1 MTERYGNERQ
11 GTERHGGNLDTLARC
26 AGRPAAEILD
36 FSANINPLGPPPAL
50 AALFDIDLAALGHY
64 PDPYCREL
72 RFLLAEIHDIDPER
86 LLVGNGSE
94 QLIWWLPRA
103 VRAQCLLLPVPSYL
117 DYGRA
122 AAVWGLPIEPVRL
135 LPETGFALDLAA
147 LDGQAR
153 PGDLVWIGQPNNPTG
168 RLVDPSA
175 LMALVS
181 ARPEVFWA
189 IDEAFMDFV
198 EGTPSALTWSLPNL
212 AVMRSMTKFQALAG
226 LRLGFGALAPKL
238 RRTLQDCLPEWSVN
252 TLAQRAGILTLR
264 ASDTPNWAERS
275 RRLVR
280 EQREWLSAQLTALG
294 LQVFPGSANYL
305 LSRLPEQGMRA
316 AELRDRLLR
325 EQGIGIRN
333 CSNYQGLDDRYIR
346 VAVRDGADNRRL
358 VAGLKS
364 VFTLC

>member
-1 MTERYGNERQ
+1 M
-11 GTERHGGNLDTLARC
+11 TERHGGNLDALARR

-64 PDPYCREL
+64 PDPDSSEL
-72 RFLLAEIHDIDPER
+72 RSLLAEAHDIDPER

-103 VRAQCLLLPVPSYL
+103 LRARRLLLPVPSYL
-117 DYGRA
+117 DYGIA
-122 AAVWGLPIEPVRL
+122 AAVWGLPIEPVQL
-135 LPETGFALDLAA
+135 CAETGFALDLAA
-147 LDGQAR
+147 LDRQAR

-168 RLVDPSA
+168 RLVDPAA

-181 ARPEVFWA
+181 THPEVFWA

-226 LRLGFGALAPKL
+226 LRLGFGALAPE
-238 RRTLQDCLPEWSVN
+238 RRRALQDCLPEWSVN

-280 EQREWLSAQLTALG
+280 EQRQWLSAELATLG

-305 LSRLPEQGMRA
+305 LCCLPEQGMRA
-316 AELRDRLLR
+316 AELQDRLLR
-325 EQGIGIRN
+325 EQGIAIRD
-333 CSNYQGLDDRYIR
+333 CSNYQGLGDRYIR
-346 VAVRDGADNRRL
+346 VAVRDEADNGRL
-358 VAGLKS
+358 LAGLNA
-364 VFTLC
+364 VFNP